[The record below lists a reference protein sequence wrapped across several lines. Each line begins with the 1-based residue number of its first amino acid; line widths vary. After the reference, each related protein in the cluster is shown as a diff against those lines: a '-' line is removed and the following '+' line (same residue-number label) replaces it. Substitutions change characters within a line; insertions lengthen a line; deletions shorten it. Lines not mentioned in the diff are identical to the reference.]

1 MVPMKASRRRFMKS
15 LAALPG
21 AASLAPRAASTQSSP
36 RRDVYKELG
45 IRPLINAAGT
55 YTYLS
60 ASLMPPPVVEAVEA
74 ASRHYVNLNELHAA
88 VGKKI
93 AALLGCE
100 AALVTAGAASAL
112 TLGTAACVAG
122 KDPDKVRRLPDTT
135 GMKNEVIVP
144 KAHRNGY
151 DHAVRNVGVRLVEVQ
166 TAQDVERAVSERT
179 AMLLY
184 FNMLGPAGKIKVDEY
199 AALAKKHG
207 VPAFV
212 DAAADVPPIENYTRF
227 LKMGYDL
234 AAFSGGKVL
243 RGPQCSGMLLG
254 RKDLIE
260 AAAANNNPQTDAIG
274 RTNKVGKEEIVG
286 LWAALEHFL
295 RQDPAALWKDWE
307 GRCRV
312 IADGV
317 AAVPGVKAETFVPE
331 INNAVPHLKLS
342 WDSAALGVTPAEAQK
357 RLRDGEPRIE
367 LRAVLPD
374 GLEVGVWMLE
384 PGEDEIVGRRLGE
397 VLRR

>member
-1 MVPMKASRRRFMKS
+1 MAASRRRFLKS

-21 AASLAPRAASTQSSP
+21 AASLAPSAEAQSTP
-36 RRDVYKELG
+36 RDVYKELG

-60 ASLMPPPVVEAVEA
+60 ASLMPRPVVEAIES
-74 ASRHYVNLNELHAA
+74 ASRRYVNLNELHAA
-88 VGKKI
+88 VGKRI

-112 TLGTAACVAG
+112 TMGTAACVAG
-122 KDPDKVRRLPDTT
+122 KDAEKIRRLPDTA
-135 GMKNEVIVP
+135 GMKNEVIIP

-151 DHAVRNVGVRLVEVQ
+151 DHAVRNVGVRLVEVE
-166 TAQDVERAVSERT
+166 TAEDVDRAANERT
-179 AMLLY
+179 AMMLY
-184 FNMLGPAGKIKVDEY
+184 FNLHGPAGKIKVDEF
-199 AALAKKHG
+199 AALARKHG
-207 VPAFV
+207 VPSLI
-212 DAAADVPPIENYTRF
+212 DAAADIPPVENYSRF

-234 AAFSGGKVL
+234 AVFSGGKVL

-254 RKDLIE
+254 RKDLVE

-295 RQDPAALWKDWE
+295 RQDPAAVWKEWE
-307 GRCRV
+307 RRCGA
-312 IADGV
+312 IAEGV
-317 AAVPGVKAETFVPE
+317 TAAPGARAEMFVPE
-331 INNAVPHLKLS
+331 INNAVPHLKVT
-342 WDSAALGVTPAEAQK
+342 WDAKAVGVTPEEAVK
-357 RLRDGEPRIE
+357 RLRDGDPRIE
-367 LRAVLPD
+367 VRAVLPS
-374 GLEVGVWMLE
+374 GLEIGVWMLE
-384 PGEDEIVGRRLGE
+384 TGEAEIVGRRLGE

>member
-1 MVPMKASRRRFMKS
+1 MASSRRRFLKTMVS
-15 LAALPG
+15 LPG
-21 AASLAPRAASTQSSP
+21 AGALAGCSAAPQEARAL
-36 RRDVYKELG
+36 RDVYQELG
-45 IRPLINAAGT
+45 VRPLINAAGT

-60 ASLMPPPVVEAVEA
+60 ASRMPRAVVEAMEA

-93 AALLGCE
+93 SALLGCE

-112 TLGTAACVAG
+112 TLGTAACIAG
-122 KDPDKVRRLPDTT
+122 KDREKIRLLPDTT
-135 GMKNEVIVP
+135 GMKNEVVIV

-151 DHAVRNVGVRLVEVQ
+151 DHAVRNAGARLVEVE
-166 TAQDVERAVSERT
+166 TAQDVERAVNPRT

-184 FNMLGPAGKIKVDEY
+184 FNVHGPEGAIKVDEF

-207 VPAFV
+207 LPAFI
-212 DAAADVPPIENYTRF
+212 DAAADIPPVDNYSRF

-254 RKDLIE
+254 RKDLVE
-260 AAAANNNPQTDAIG
+260 AAALNNNPNTDAVG

-286 LWAALEHFL
+286 LWTALELFV
-295 RQDPAALWKDWE
+295 RQDPASRWAEWERRCKAIAAAAAL
-307 GRCRV
+307 
-312 IADGV
+312 
-317 AAVPGVKAETFVPE
+317 VKTARSEVFVPE
-331 INNAVPHLKLS
+331 IANAVPHLRVI
-342 WDSAALGVTPAEAQK
+342 WDAAALGLSPADAVK

-367 LRAVLPD
+367 VKAVIEN
-374 GLEVGVWMLE
+374 GLEIAVWMLE
-384 PGEDEIVGRRLGE
+384 PGEEEIVGRRLRE
-397 VLRR
+397 VLQKG